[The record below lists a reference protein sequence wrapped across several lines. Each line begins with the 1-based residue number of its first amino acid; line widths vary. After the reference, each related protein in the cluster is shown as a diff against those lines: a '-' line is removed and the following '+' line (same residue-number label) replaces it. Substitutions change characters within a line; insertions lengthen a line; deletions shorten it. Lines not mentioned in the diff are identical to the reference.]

1 MKKIHLQL
9 KQLRIKMNNL
19 FVVAVFLFSLLQLS
33 SVQGFSNFFSEIF
46 EDMRIGKRFLF
57 LNSFNK
63 TT

>member
-1 MKKIHLQL
+1 
-9 KQLRIKMNNL
+9 MNNL
-19 FVVAVFLFSLLQLS
+19 FVIAVFLFSILQLA

-46 EDMRIGKRFLF
+46 EDMRIGKRCLF